1 MSLTVNNVTF
11 SYNKKAEPVLKAF
24 SAEFHSGRIT
34 ALTGENGCGKTT
46 LAKLIMGILKPYEG
60 RIMLAEDGQERK
72 EDGSRETDLSDLS
85 LAETGRKIGY
95 VMQNPARQIFSTSVS
110 EEIRYGLKNMG
121 LNEDETNYRA
131 AEFLR
136 YFDIEKYADTFPFFL
151 SQGEKQR
158 LVLASVL
165 AMEPAWLIL
174 DEPTASLDIKR
185 KTLLG
190 NYLTKIRKEKNCG
203 IIVITHDRDF
213 AKKYTDSEVRMGDR
227 DV

>member
-1 MSLTVNNVTF
+1 MSLTVSNVTF
-11 SYNKKAEPVLKAF
+11 SYKKTTKPVLKDF

-46 LAKLIMGILKPYEG
+46 LAKVIMGILKPYEG
-60 RIMLAEDGQERK
+60 RIMLAEEGESDRANGPK
-72 EDGSRETDLSDLS
+72 ETDLSGLS

-121 LNEDETNYRA
+121 FTEDEINFRA
-131 AEFLR
+131 TEFLR

-158 LVLASVL
+158 LVLASVMV
-165 AMEPAWLIL
+165 MEPAWLIL
-174 DEPTASLDIKR
+174 DEPTASLDSKR
-185 KTLLG
+185 KILLG
-190 NYLTKIRKEKNCG
+190 DYLTKIRKDKNCG
-203 IIVITHDRDF
+203 IIVITHDREF
-213 AKKYTDSEVRMGDR
+213 AKKYADSEIRMGGS